1 MKKIDLMTN
10 KVWQHISDGL
20 DRQQDDQRDEWER
33 FMTALDRLPI
43 PDRQQLQD
51 GDDQQSRD
59 DQPPLPQQPQQA
71 SADPLSWINL
81 DQVDAEQPKTA
92 AAKKRWSMFGR
103 TSSSDIPLLVTA
115 AKVNSPILKT
125 DRQTKKDSAKTKTDR
140 KTRFSDETTKKKTKK
155 DRKTDRQHLL
165 DEDEEEETPNMT
177 VREFTEHTLDD

>member
-115 AKVNSPILKT
+115 AKVNSPILK

-140 KTRFSDETTKKKTKK
+140 KTRFSEETTKKKTKK

-165 DEDEEEETPNMT
+165 DEDEEEETQNMT